1 MINSVILRFEIVTIT
16 TSIMLIIVNNYDEE
30 LNVNN
35 YEIISIHLP
44 RNVTIMK
51 NKSDKK
57 IKMKSQYS
65 VLPLLKLKLFLN
77 GIYGFSL

>member
-44 RNVTIMK
+44 RNE
-51 NKSDKK
+51 
-57 IKMKSQYS
+57 
-65 VLPLLKLKLFLN
+65 
-77 GIYGFSL
+77 